1 METITRILQQEKLRL
16 NNVPQITQWGP
27 GKGRLEPVSNSKA
40 HALGQIK
47 LRARETAMCLYQL
60 LLRPRTI
67 LEGQARMEKT
77 GMQGALHQWTAGDNG
92 SWWGRAEC
100 QLPRRASLVVVWE
113 STIAR
118 NRKGLEM
125 CWDCAG
131 TESTWAEQR
140 CPRHPLIS
148 DEHSP
153 GHWWTRFQGTTC
165 HDCPFP
171 NPMTCEMEGK
181 AVSVGQHQHL

>member
-16 NNVPQITQWGP
+16 NHVPQITQRGP

-40 HALGQIK
+40 HALEQIK
-47 LRARETAMCLYQL
+47 LRARETAMCLYRL

-77 GMQGALHQWTAGDNG
+77 GMQGALDQWTAGDTG

-100 QLPRRASLVVVWE
+100 QLPRRASLVIVWE

-125 CWDCAG
+125 CWDCGRDWKHVSRTKVPQAPTRLRRTFSRTLVNTLSG
-131 TESTWAEQR
+131 QYS
-140 CPRHPLIS
+140 PRLPIS
-148 DEHSP
+148 
-153 GHWWTRFQGTTC
+153 
-165 HDCPFP
+165 
-171 NPMTCEMEGK
+171 
-181 AVSVGQHQHL
+181 